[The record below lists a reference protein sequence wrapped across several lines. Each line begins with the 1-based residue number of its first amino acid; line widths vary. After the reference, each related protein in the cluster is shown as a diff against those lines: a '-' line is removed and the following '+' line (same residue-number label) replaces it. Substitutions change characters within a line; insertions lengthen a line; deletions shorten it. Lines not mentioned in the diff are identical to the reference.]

1 MTSVQT
7 PPLSRSGSSPSN
19 VGLANRS
26 GPSATPPASL
36 SLRSSYNQL
45 LGRDVIKESME
56 SGSSATLPRSRQ
68 RYTMTSVRSAMGIS
82 DNLALSSKKQP
93 GTRGRGLPTK
103 SSSSSALY
111 SSSSSS
117 SLFNTTNPKLAKNGA
132 NMQRRA
138 ESQQLE
144 LSRANTE
151 GKIHNDLINNPTS
164 DWLELEKDNSQ
175 LPPFRRRTKSFLE
188 YHEKG
193 WDLDLSWGNKEEK
206 EEKKQQPSPEKEQA
220 SPAKE
225 RESQKEEKP
234 ISKRTCQEEK
244 EVVEPVVE
252 EEEDD
257 PTPPPRQPLLPV
269 VLEAPL
275 SPTSSSS
282 TNSPEWVPD
291 NQHLLQSY
299 APAQIR
305 EELCVQVQPT
315 PRSPAK
321 PPRSSQPR
329 VIKVELHPNNE
340 NQFLQQYPPSSPKQ
354 ARVAERNTPT
364 RNRAPPAL
372 PDPEPKSGLPKV
384 GLRMDLTPE
393 TPSEDED
400 SSWTTL
406 SQETSSPQTPRETDV
421 WSEGDLP
428 PGWREISDSSE
439 IYFWHIPTGTTQY
452 HRPVASGDQHT
463 SPNNGPDTDTEHDP
477 QQETQDSLKPPNER
491 PSSLISDS
499 SVELVP
505 SPSGSSPSPSPS
517 PSPSSSS
524 TLLDDVT
531 FSGPNI
537 NTTACT
543 ANELKDYPVYPDP
556 SLKAFEGATLRYA
569 SLKLNAAAQ
578 LETVDLNNT
587 FSNPEAM
594 SFPVRSLGW
603 VEMAEQDLCE
613 GRSSL
618 AVHHCIRQLSYCRRD
633 IRDSAGVWGEGKG
646 MLLELQDRMLTL
658 VDLDDRSLLH
668 SQPISSI
675 RVWGVGRDHDRERDF
690 AYVARDKNTRVL
702 KCHVF
707 RCDTP
712 AAAIATSLHEI
723 CSKIM
728 AERKSA
734 KAAAGSSSQT
744 GSDVPLQEFPMP
756 KTELVQKFHV
766 LYLGTTSVS
775 RPIGMDIINSAI
787 ESLVSST
794 GKEDWTPVILSIAD
808 TTLAVIKEKE
818 EEEEVLVEC
827 RVRFL
832 SFMGVG
838 RDVHSFA
845 FVMDTGSQHFQ
856 CHAFWCDP
864 NAGHVSE
871 AVQAACV
878 LRYQKCLVARPPSQ
892 RACSS
897 SSPSADS
904 VSRRVTTSVKRG
916 VLSLIDTLKTKKQPS
931 ELPQQ

>member
-1 MTSVQT
+1 MPLLLPTDWLSAMMSVQT

-19 VGLANRS
+19 VGLANRG
-26 GPSATPPASL
+26 GPSSAPPTSL

-45 LGRDVIKESME
+45 LGRDIIKESVSME
-56 SGSSATLPRSRQ
+56 TGGSATLPKSRQ
-68 RYTMTSVRSAMGIS
+68 RYAMTSVRSAMGLS
-82 DNLALSSKKQP
+82 DNLAP
-93 GTRGRGLPTK
+93 
-103 SSSSSALY
+103 SALY

-117 SLFNTTNPKLAKNGA
+117 PFNTTNPKLAKNGA

-151 GKIHNDLINNPTS
+151 SKGHNDLINNPGL
-164 DWLELEKDNSQ
+164 DWLEVGKDNSQ

-193 WDLDLSWGNKEEK
+193 LDLDLSWGNKEERG
-206 EEKKQQPSPEKEQA
+206 EKKQQASPEKEQA

-225 RESQKEEKP
+225 RESQEEEKP
-234 ISKRTCQEEK
+234 NNKQPSQEEK
-244 EVVEPVVE
+244 EEVEAVVE
-252 EEEDD
+252 EEEEDDD
-257 PTPPPRQPLLPV
+257 PTPTPRQPLLPV
-269 VLEAPL
+269 
-275 SPTSSSS
+275 
-282 TNSPEWVPD
+282 
-291 NQHLLQSY
+291 
-299 APAQIR
+299 
-305 EELCVQVQPT
+305 
-315 PRSPAK
+315 
-321 PPRSSQPR
+321 
-329 VIKVELHPNNE
+329 
-340 NQFLQQYPPSSPKQ
+340 
-354 ARVAERNTPT
+354 
-364 RNRAPPAL
+364 
-372 PDPEPKSGLPKV
+372 
-384 GLRMDLTPE
+384 
-393 TPSEDED
+393 D

-406 SQETSSPQTPRETDV
+406 SQETPSPQTPQETDV
-421 WSEGDLP
+421 WGEGDLP
-428 PGWREISDSSE
+428 PGWREVSDSSE
-439 IYFWHIPTGTTQY
+439 VYFWHVPTGTTQY
-452 HRPVASGDQHT
+452 HRPVAAGNQHA
-463 SPNNGPDTDTEHDP
+463 SPNNGPD
-477 QQETQDSLKPPNER
+477 
-491 PSSLISDS
+491 
-499 SVELVP
+499 
-505 SPSGSSPSPSPS
+505 
-517 PSPSSSS
+517 
-524 TLLDDVT
+524 
-531 FSGPNI
+531 
-537 NTTACT
+537 
-543 ANELKDYPVYPDP
+543 ELKDYPVYPDP

-569 SLKLNAAAQ
+569 SLRLNPPAQ
-578 LETVDLNNT
+578 LETVDLNST
-587 FSNPEAM
+587 CTDPEAM

-613 GRSSL
+613 GRSSV

-646 MLLELQDRMLTL
+646 MLLVLQDRMLTL
-658 VDLDDRSLLH
+658 VDPDDRSLLH

-675 RVWGVGRDHDRERDF
+675 RVWGVGRDHDRDF

-766 LYLGTTSVS
+766 LYLGMTSVS
-775 RPIGMDIINSAI
+775 RPIGMDIINGAI
-787 ESLVSST
+787 DSLLSST
-794 GKEDWTPVILSIAD
+794 GKEDWTPVILSVAD
-808 TTLAVIKEKE
+808 ATVAVIKEK

-838 RDVHSFA
+838 RDVHTFA
-845 FVMDTGSQHFQ
+845 FIMDSGNQHFQ
-856 CHAFWCDP
+856 CHVFWCEP
-864 NAGHVSE
+864 NAGSVSE

-892 RACSS
+892 RAGSS
-897 SSPSADS
+897 SSPSSDS
-904 VSRRVTTSVKRG
+904 VTRRVTTSVKRG
-916 VLSLIDTLKTKKQPS
+916 VQSLIDTLKPKKQSS

>member
-1 MTSVQT
+1 
-7 PPLSRSGSSPSN
+7 
-19 VGLANRS
+19 
-26 GPSATPPASL
+26 
-36 SLRSSYNQL
+36 
-45 LGRDVIKESME
+45 
-56 SGSSATLPRSRQ
+56 
-68 RYTMTSVRSAMGIS
+68 
-82 DNLALSSKKQP
+82 
-93 GTRGRGLPTK
+93 
-103 SSSSSALY
+103 
-111 SSSSSS
+111 
-117 SLFNTTNPKLAKNGA
+117 
-132 NMQRRA
+132 MQRRA
-138 ESQQLE
+138 ESQQLK

-151 GKIHNDLINNPTS
+151 DKIHNDFINNPSS
-164 DWLELEKDNSQ
+164 DWIEIGKDNSQ

-193 WDLDLSWGNKEEK
+193 WDLDSSWGNKEDK
-206 EEKKQQPSPEKEQA
+206 GEKKQQLSPEKEQA

-234 ISKRTCQEEK
+234 SSKQTCQEEEEE
-244 EVVEPVVE
+244 EVVEPVVEE

-269 VLEAPL
+269 VVEAPL
-275 SPTSSSS
+275 SSTSSSS
-282 TNSPEWVPD
+282 SNSPEWVPD
-291 NQHLLQSY
+291 NQNQV
-299 APAQIR
+299 PTQVR
-305 EELCVQVQPT
+305 EELCAQVQAS

-354 ARVAERNTPT
+354 ARAAERNTPT
-364 RNRAPPAL
+364 RSRAPPAL
-372 PDPEPKSGLPKV
+372 PDPEPETGLPKV
-384 GLRMDLTPE
+384 GLRMDLTPD

-400 SSWTTL
+400 FQLDHPVPGDTISSDSTGNRFDM
-406 SQETSSPQTPRETDV
+406 SDV
-421 WSEGDLP
+421 WGDGDLP

-439 IYFWHIPTGTTQY
+439 VYFWHVPTGTTQY
-452 HRPVASGDQHT
+452 DRPVASGNQHT
-463 SPNNGPDTDTEHDP
+463 SPIEPDREHDP
-477 QQETQDSLKPPNER
+477 QQETQDALRPPNE
-491 PSSLISDS
+491 
-499 SVELVP
+499 
-505 SPSGSSPSPSPS
+505 
-517 PSPSSSS
+517 
-524 TLLDDVT
+524 
-531 FSGPNI
+531 
-537 NTTACT
+537 
-543 ANELKDYPVYPDP
+543 ELKDYPVYPDP

-569 SLKLNAAAQ
+569 SLKLNPPAQ

-587 FSNPEAM
+587 FSDPEAM

-613 GRSSL
+613 GRSSV

-646 MLLELQDRMLTL
+646 MLLVLQDRMLTL
-658 VDLDDRSLLH
+658 VDPDDRSLLH

-675 RVWGVGRDHDRERDF
+675 RVWGVGRDHDRDF

-766 LYLGTTSVS
+766 LYMGMTSVS
-775 RPIGMDIINSAI
+775 RPIGMDIINGAI
-787 ESLVSST
+787 DSLVSST

-808 TTLAVIKEKE
+808 TTLAVIKDKE

-838 RDVHSFA
+838 RDVHTFA
-845 FVMDTGSQHFQ
+845 FIMDTGSQHFQ
-856 CHAFWCDP
+856 CHVFWCDP
-864 NAGHVSE
+864 NAGCVSE

-892 RACSS
+892 RAGSS
-897 SSPSADS
+897 SAPSPDS
-904 VSRRVTTSVKRG
+904 VTRRVTTSVKRG
-916 VLSLIDTLKTKKQPS
+916 VQSLIDTLKTKKQPS

>member
-1 MTSVQT
+1 MMSVRT

-26 GPSATPPASL
+26 GASATPPTSL

-56 SGSSATLPRSRQ
+56 TGSSATLPKSRQ
-68 RYTMTSVRSAMGIS
+68 RYAMTSVRSAIGIS
-82 DNLALSSKKQP
+82 DNLALPSKNQP

-151 GKIHNDLINNPTS
+151 GKIHNDLINNPGS
-164 DWLELEKDNSQ
+164 DWLEFGKDNSQ
-175 LPPFRRRTKSFLE
+175 LPPFRRRTKSVLE
-188 YHEKG
+188 YHGKG

-206 EEKKQQPSPEKEQA
+206 EEKKKQPSPEKEEA
-220 SPAKE
+220 SPSKE
-225 RESQKEEKP
+225 RESHKEEKP
-234 ISKRTCQEEK
+234 ISQQTCPEEK
-244 EVVEPVVE
+244 EEVEPVVE
-252 EEEDD
+252 EEEEEEDD
-257 PTPPPRQPLLPV
+257 PTPTPRQPLLPV
-269 VLEAPL
+269 VVEAPL

-282 TNSPEWVPD
+282 NDSPEWVSD
-291 NQHLLQSY
+291 NQSHLQNH
-299 APAQIR
+299 APAPIR
-305 EELCVQVQPT
+305 DELCALVQSS

-372 PDPEPKSGLPKV
+372 PDPQPESGLPKV

-393 TPSEDED
+393 SPSEDED

-406 SQETSSPQTPRETDV
+406 SQESPSPQTPRETADV

-452 HRPVASGDQHT
+452 HRPVHT
-463 SPNNGPDTDTEHDP
+463 SPNNEPDTEHDP
-477 QQETQDSLKPPNER
+477 PQETQDSLKPPSER
-491 PSSLISDS
+491 PSSLMSDS
-499 SVELVP
+499 SVEPVP
-505 SPSGSSPSPSPS
+505 SPSGSSPSSPS
-517 PSPSSSS
+517 GSSPSSPSSSS

-531 FSGPNI
+531 FSGPTL
-537 NTTACT
+537 NTTTCT

-569 SLKLNAAAQ
+569 SLKLNAPAQ

-587 FSNPEAM
+587 FSNPEAL

-603 VEMAEQDLCE
+603 VEMAEQDLSE
-613 GRSSL
+613 GRSSV

-633 IRDSAGVWGEGKG
+633 IQDSAGVWGEGKG
-646 MLLELQDRMLTL
+646 MLLVLQDRMLTL
-658 VDLDDRSLLH
+658 VDPDDRSLLH

-675 RVWGVGRDHDRERDF
+675 RVWGVGRDHDRDF

-744 GSDVPLQEFPMP
+744 GSDVPLQEFPLP

-766 LYLGTTSVS
+766 LYLGMTSVS
-775 RPIGMDIINSAI
+775 RPIGMDVINGAI

-794 GKEDWTPVILSIAD
+794 GKEDWTPVTLSIAD

-845 FVMDTGSQHFQ
+845 FVMDTGSQHFH

-864 NAGHVSE
+864 NAGNVSE

-892 RACSS
+892 RAGSS
-897 SSPSADS
+897 SSPSADT
-904 VSRRVTTSVKRG
+904 VTRRVTTSVKRG
-916 VLSLIDTLKTKKQPS
+916 VLSLIDTLKPKKQPS

>member
-19 VGLANRS
+19 VGLANR
-26 GPSATPPASL
+26 GAPSATPPTSL

-45 LGRDVIKESME
+45 LGHDVIKESIGME
-56 SGSSATLPRSRQ
+56 TGSSATLPKSRQ
-68 RYTMTSVRSAMGIS
+68 RYTMTSVRSVMGIS
-82 DNLALSSKKQP
+82 DNLSSKNQP
-93 GTRGRGLPTK
+93 VTRGRGLPTK

-151 GKIHNDLINNPTS
+151 GKIHNNLINNPSS
-164 DWLELEKDNSQ
+164 DWLEFGKDNSQ
-175 LPPFRRRTKSFLE
+175 LPPFRRRTKSVLE

-193 WDLDLSWGNKEEK
+193 WDLDLSWGNKEDNG
-206 EEKKQQPSPEKEQA
+206 EKKQQPSPEKEQA
-220 SPAKE
+220 TPAKE

-234 ISKRTCQEEK
+234 SSKQTCQEEK
-244 EVVEPVVE
+244 EEVEPVVE
-252 EEEDD
+252 EEEEEDD
-257 PTPPPRQPLLPV
+257 PTPTPRQPLLPV
-269 VLEAPL
+269 VVEAPL
-275 SPTSSSS
+275 SSTSSSS
-282 TNSPEWVPD
+282 SNSPEWVPD
-291 NQHLLQSY
+291 KQNHVQNQ
-299 APAQIR
+299 APAQVR
-305 EELCVQVQPT
+305 EELCVQVQAS

-321 PPRSSQPR
+321 PPRSAQPR

-354 ARVAERNTPT
+354 ARSSERKTPT

-372 PDPEPKSGLPKV
+372 PDPEPETVLPKV
-384 GLRMDLTPE
+384 GLRMDLTPD

-406 SQETSSPQTPRETDV
+406 SQESPSPQTPQETADV
-421 WSEGDLP
+421 WGEGDLP

-439 IYFWHIPTGTTQY
+439 VYFWHIPTGTTQY
-452 HRPVASGDQHT
+452 HRPVASGNQHT
-463 SPNNGPDTDTEHDP
+463 SPDKGPDTEHDP

-491 PSSLISDS
+491 PSSLVSDS
-499 SVELVP
+499 SVEPVP
-505 SPSGSSPSPSPS
+505 SPSGSSQS
-517 PSPSSSS
+517 SSSS
-524 TLLDDVT
+524 TPSNDVT
-531 FSGPNI
+531 SSGPNL
-537 NTTACT
+537 NATAST
-543 ANELKDYPVYPDP
+543 LNELKDYPVYPDP

-569 SLKLNAAAQ
+569 SLKLNPPAQ

-587 FSNPEAM
+587 FSDPEAM

-613 GRSSL
+613 GRSSV

-646 MLLELQDRMLTL
+646 MLLVLQDRMLTL
-658 VDLDDRSLLH
+658 VDPDDRSLLH

-756 KTELVQKFHV
+756 KTEIVQKFHV
-766 LYLGTTSVS
+766 FYLGMTSVS
-775 RPIGMDIINSAI
+775 RPIGMDIINGAI
-787 ESLVSST
+787 DSLVTST

-818 EEEEVLVEC
+818 EDEEALVEC

-838 RDVHSFA
+838 RDIHTFA
-845 FVMDTGSQHFQ
+845 FIMDTGNQHFQ
-856 CHAFWCDP
+856 CHVFWCDP
-864 NAGHVSE
+864 NAGCVSE

-892 RACSS
+892 RAGSS
-897 SSPSADS
+897 SSPAADS
-904 VSRRVTTSVKRG
+904 VTRRVTTSVKRG
-916 VLSLIDTLKTKKQPS
+916 VQSLIDTLKTKKQPS

>member
-1 MTSVQT
+1 MMSVQT
-7 PPLSRSGSSPSN
+7 PSLSRSGSTPSTG
-19 VGLANRS
+19 GLANR
-26 GPSATPPASL
+26 PSPNPPNSL

-45 LGRDVIKESME
+45 LGRDIIKESME
-56 SGSSATLPRSRQ
+56 TGSSATLPKSRQ
-68 RYTMTSVRSAMGIS
+68 KNTMTSVRSVMGIS
-82 DNLALSSKKQP
+82 DNLALSSKNQSAIK
-93 GTRGRGLPTK
+93 GRGLPTK

-111 SSSSSS
+111 SSSFSSF
-117 SLFNTTNPKLAKNGA
+117 FNGTNPKLAKNGA

-144 LSRANTE
+144 LSRANTVD
-151 GKIHNDLINNPTS
+151 KIHNHLIDNPSS
-164 DWLELEKDNSQ
+164 DWPEFGKDNSQ
-175 LPPFRRRTKSFLE
+175 LPPYRRRTKSFLD
-188 YHEKG
+188 YHGKG
-193 WDLDLSWGNKEEK
+193 WDLDLGKKDDKKENKH
-206 EEKKQQPSPEKEQA
+206 QPSSEKEQA

-225 RESQKEEKP
+225 RESQKEEKLS
-234 ISKRTCQEEK
+234 SKDSSLEEK
-244 EVVEPVVE
+244 EDVEVMVE
-252 EEEDD
+252 EEEVDE
-257 PTPPPRQPLLPV
+257 PTPTPKQPLLPV
-269 VLEAPL
+269 VVEAPL

-282 TNSPEWVPD
+282 TGSPEWTPE
-291 NQHLLQSY
+291 NHNNLQSQ
-299 APAQIR
+299 ATHVRAEQCAQ
-305 EELCVQVQPT
+305 VQVC

-354 ARVAERNTPT
+354 PRTAEKSNPT
-364 RNRAPPAL
+364 KTQAPHSL
-372 PDPEPKSGLPKV
+372 TIPEAETGVPKV
-384 GLRMDLTPE
+384 SLKMDLNPE

-406 SQETSSPQTPRETDV
+406 SQETPSPQTPHETDMWV
-421 WSEGDLP
+421 EGDLP

-439 IYFWHIPTGTTQY
+439 VYFWHIPTGTTQY
-452 HRPVASGDQHT
+452 DRPVASDTTSSSNEPEAELDQQ
-463 SPNNGPDTDTEHDP
+463 SDK
-477 QQETQDSLKPPNER
+477 QESLKLPTER

-499 SVELVP
+499 SVEPVP
-505 SPSGSSPSPSPS
+505 SPSGSVSSQSSPSTPSNAMTS
-517 PSPSSSS
+517 PGH
-524 TLLDDVT
+524 TVD
-531 FSGPNI
+531 
-537 NTTACT
+537 TTT
-543 ANELKDYPVYPDP
+543 RTINELKDYPVYPDP

-569 SLKLNAAAQ
+569 SLKLNPTAQ
-578 LETVDLNNT
+578 LQTVDLDST
-587 FSNPEAM
+587 YPDAEAM

-613 GRSSL
+613 GRSSV
-618 AVHHCIRQLSYCRRD
+618 AVHQCIRQLSYCRRD

-646 MLLELQDRMLTL
+646 MLLVLEDRMLSL
-658 VDLDDRSLLH
+658 VDPDDRSLLH

-734 KAAAGSSSQT
+734 KAAAGSSSQN

-766 LYLGTTSVS
+766 LYLGVTSVS
-775 RPIGMDIINSAI
+775 RPIGMDVINGAI
-787 ESLVSST
+787 ENLLSST

-808 TTLAVIKEKE
+808 TTVAVIKEKE

-838 RDVHSFA
+838 RDIHTFA
-845 FVMDTGSQHFQ
+845 FIMDTGNQHFQ

-864 NAGHVSE
+864 NAGCVSE

-892 RACSS
+892 RAGSS
-897 SSPSADS
+897 SSPSPDS
-904 VSRRVTTSVKRG
+904 VTRRVTTSVKRS
-916 VLSLIDTLKTKKQPS
+916 VQSLIDTLKPKKQSS

>member
-1 MTSVQT
+1 MSVQT

-19 VGLANRS
+19 VGLTNRS
-26 GPSATPPASL
+26 SQSATPPTSL

-56 SGSSATLPRSRQ
+56 TGSSATLPKSRQ
-68 RYTMTSVRSAMGIS
+68 RYAMTSVKSVMGIS
-82 DNLALSSKKQP
+82 DNLSKNQP
-93 GTRGRGLPTK
+93 VTRGRGLPTK

-151 GKIHNDLINNPTS
+151 GKIHNDVINNPGS
-164 DWLELEKDNSQ
+164 DWLDNSQ
-175 LPPFRRRTKSFLE
+175 LPPFRRRTKSFLG
-188 YHEKG
+188 YHEKA
-193 WDLDLSWGNKEEK
+193 WDLDLSWGKKEEK
-206 EEKKQQPSPEKEQA
+206 EEEKKQQPSPEKEQA
-220 SPAKE
+220 SPDKDK
-225 RESQKEEKP
+225 ESQKEEKAS
-234 ISKRTCQEEK
+234 SKHICEEEK
-244 EVVEPVVE
+244 EEVEPVVE
-252 EEEDD
+252 EEEEDD
-257 PTPPPRQPLLPV
+257 PTPTPRQPLLPV
-269 VLEAPL
+269 VMEAPL
-275 SPTSSSS
+275 SSTSTSSSS
-282 TNSPEWVPD
+282 SNSPEWVLE
-291 NQHLLQSY
+291 NQNQ
-299 APAQIR
+299 APVQIK
-305 EELCVQVQPT
+305 EELCVPVQAS

-321 PPRSSQPR
+321 PPRSTQPR

-354 ARVAERNTPT
+354 TRAAERTPT
-364 RNRAPPAL
+364 RNRVPPAL
-372 PDPEPKSGLPKV
+372 PDPEPETGLPKV
-384 GLRMDLTPE
+384 GLRMDMTPD

-406 SQETSSPQTPRETDV
+406 SQETPSPQTPKDADV
-421 WSEGDLP
+421 WGDGDLP

-439 IYFWHIPTGTTQY
+439 VYFWHVPTGTTQY
-452 HRPVASGDQHT
+452 HRPVASGNQHN
-463 SPNNGPDTDTEHDP
+463 SPNAEAGTEQDLH
-477 QQETQDSLKPPNER
+477 QETQDSLKPPNER

-499 SVELVP
+499 SVEPVP
-505 SPSGSSPSPSPS
+505 SPSGSSPSS

-524 TLLDDVT
+524 TPSNDVT
-531 FSGPNI
+531 SSGPNLNI
-537 NTTACT
+537 TTCT

-569 SLKLNAAAQ
+569 SLKLNPSAQ

-587 FSNPEAM
+587 TFDSEEM

-613 GRSSL
+613 GRSSV

-646 MLLELQDRMLTL
+646 MLLVLHDRMLTL
-658 VDLDDRSLLH
+658 VDPDDRSLLH

-675 RVWGVGRDHDRERDF
+675 RVWGVGRDHDRDF

-766 LYLGTTSVS
+766 LYLGMTSVS
-775 RPIGMDIINSAI
+775 RPIGMDIINGAI
-787 ESLVSST
+787 DNLVSST

-838 RDVHSFA
+838 RDVHTFA
-845 FVMDTGSQHFQ
+845 FIMDTGSQHFQ
-856 CHAFWCDP
+856 CHIFWCDP
-864 NAGHVSE
+864 NAGSVSE

-892 RACSS
+892 RAGSS

-904 VSRRVTTSVKRG
+904 VTRRVTTSVKRG
-916 VLSLIDTLKTKKQPS
+916 VQSLIDTLKTKKQPP